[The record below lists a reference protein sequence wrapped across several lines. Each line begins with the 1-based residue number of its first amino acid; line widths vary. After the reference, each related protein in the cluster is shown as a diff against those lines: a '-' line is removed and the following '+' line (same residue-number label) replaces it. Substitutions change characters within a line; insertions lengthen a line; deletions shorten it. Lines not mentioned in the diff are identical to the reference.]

1 MNYEQLVKDGFP
13 YSHNWM
19 SSQHGDTQI
28 LVAKSKSAT
37 ARRDLKRVMEDVV
50 SEQTVKKPK

>member
-1 MNYEQLVKDGFP
+1 
-13 YSHNWM
+13 M

-28 LVAKSKSAT
+28 LVAESKSAT

>member
-1 MNYEQLVKDGFP
+1 MKYEQLVKDGFP

>member
-37 ARRDLKRVMEDVV
+37 ARRDLKRVMEDVIP
-50 SEQTVKKPK
+50 EQTVKKPK

>member
-1 MNYEQLVKDGFP
+1 MNYERLVKDGFP

-37 ARRDLKRVMEDVV
+37 ARRDLKRVMEDVIP
-50 SEQTVKKPK
+50 EQTVKKPK